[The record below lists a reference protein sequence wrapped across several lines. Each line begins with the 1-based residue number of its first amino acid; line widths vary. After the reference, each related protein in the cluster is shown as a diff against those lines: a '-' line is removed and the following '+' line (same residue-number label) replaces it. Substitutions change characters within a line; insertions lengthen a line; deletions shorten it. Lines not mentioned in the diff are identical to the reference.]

1 MMPRAGRLGGPGEAQ
16 GGRERLGG
24 PTAPRAGF
32 RALAARLGLRAE
44 PYRLAQDGPGR
55 ASGPQADHIA
65 AGGFL
70 AQDGRDMASP
80 GQKGGLPLGP
90 VFVALID
97 AD

>member
-1 MMPRAGRLGGPGEAQ
+1 MPRPGRLGGPGEAQ
-16 GGRERLGG
+16 GGRERFGG
-24 PTAPRAGF
+24 PTAPRPAF
-32 RALAARLGLRAE
+32 RALELCLGLRAG
-44 PYRLAQDGPGR
+44 PCRPAQDRPGR

-65 AGGFL
+65 PGGFL

-90 VFVALID
+90 VFVTLID